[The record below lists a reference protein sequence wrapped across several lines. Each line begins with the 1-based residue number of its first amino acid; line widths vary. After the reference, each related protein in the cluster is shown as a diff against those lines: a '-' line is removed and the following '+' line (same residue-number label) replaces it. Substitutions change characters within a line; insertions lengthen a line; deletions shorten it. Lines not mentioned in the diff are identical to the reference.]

1 MSDVDGDNIWELTIP
16 LNGGTYEYKFAA
28 DSWGIQEELTPN
40 SSCTITTGNFTNR
53 LITVEGEIV
62 LDEVCWASCDACIV
76 GLDEATSNNSFSVYP
91 NPSNDKLFINGL
103 NNTGATAKVR
113 IFNTVGS
120 LVSQSTIQTVQ
131 NPSIDV
137 SSMENGVYFIEVEVL
152 GVQHIQKVMIQ
163 H

>member
-1 MSDVDGDNIWELTIP
+1 
-16 LNGGTYEYKFAA
+16 
-28 DSWGIQEELTPN
+28 
-40 SSCTITTGNFTNR
+40 
-53 LITVEGEIV
+53 
-62 LDEVCWASCDACIV
+62 
-76 GLDEATSNNSFSVYP
+76 
-91 NPSNDKLFINGL
+91 L